1 MPFEDKTAE
10 TKKIPLISLKIIV
23 NLLLTIE
30 NRFDGL
36 CNDYD
41 I

>member
-1 MPFEDKTAE
+1 MPSEDKTSWD
-10 TKKIPLISLKIIV
+10 KKDSTHFFKIIV